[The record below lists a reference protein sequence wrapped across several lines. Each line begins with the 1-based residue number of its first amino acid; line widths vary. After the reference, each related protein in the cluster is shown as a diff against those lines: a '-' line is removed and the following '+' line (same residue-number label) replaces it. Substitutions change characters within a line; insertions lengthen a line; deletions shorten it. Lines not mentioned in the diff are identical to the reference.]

1 MAGVTRVEWG
11 PVLEAVEAAQRG
23 DGAAA
28 RAALERRWVESGTD
42 EHAVRCVVAHYL
54 ADLQDDLD
62 AEIAWDERALE
73 SLPHVRDEDVAGL
86 GITSAAGFA
95 PSLHLNLGDGY
106 LRRGDVDR
114 ARQHLD
120 AGTRT
125 LEVLGDDPYGVMIRR
140 GFERLATRI
149 ESPDALPRRR

>member
-1 MAGVTRVEWG
+1 MTRVEWG

-23 DGAAA
+23 DGASA
-28 RAALERRWVESGTD
+28 RAALERRWEESGTD

-73 SLPHVRDEDVAGL
+73 SLPQVRDEDVAGL
-86 GITSAAGFA
+86 GIASAAGFA

>member
-1 MAGVTRVEWG
+1 MTRVEWG

-86 GITSAAGFA
+86 GIASAAGFA